1 MGKKIVARNRKA
13 RHAYFIEDSIEAGIV
28 LKGVEVKSIRNGRVN
43 IADSYAHIRNGEAF
57 IINMHISPYEQGN
70 IQNVDPLR
78 SRKLLLHK
86 SEIRKLEQESR
97 LNGKTLVP
105 LSLYFRRGKLKVQ
118 LGIGKGKKVHDRRRD
133 IAKRDAERRMRQHA
147 SEKYTI

>member
-1 MGKKIVARNRKA
+1 MGKKIMAKNRKA
-13 RHAYFIEDSIEAGIV
+13 RHLYSIEDSIEAGIV
-28 LKGVEVKSIRNGRVN
+28 LKGTEVKSIRNGRVN

-57 IINMHISPYEQGN
+57 IINMHISPYEHGN

-86 SEIRKLEQESR
+86 SEIRKLEQETR

-105 LSLYFRRGKLKVQ
+105 LQLYFRRGKLKVQ
-118 LGIGKGKKVHDRRRD
+118 LGIGKGKKVHDRRQD

-147 SEKYTI
+147 SEKYTL